1 MNIHCCYHHFHGH
14 CYIILYSCS
23 PISIHLGVWLL
34 FREGVLSLATKAH
47 QGSHQG
53 CSSGGPFWVQQ
64 PPLDPFFTTPP
75 TPWGARSCPAR
86 RKTLHHSNSRFREQ
100 HWWQPSQ
107 FLQGRHDPGR
117 SQTPR
122 TFLAAPP
129 RAELW
134 GTKGQI
140 WRRVKVENAAL

>member
-14 CYIILYSCS
+14 CYIILYSGS

-64 PPLDPFFTTPP
+64 PPLDPFFTTTTHHGVLGAVLQEERPCIILIP
-75 TPWGARSCPAR
+75 TSGNSFGGSLASSSKGDTTWGGAKP
-86 RKTLHHSNSRFREQ
+86 REL
-100 HWWQPSQ
+100 S
-107 FLQGRHDPGR
+107 
-117 SQTPR
+117 
-122 TFLAAPP
+122 
-129 RAELW
+129 
-134 GTKGQI
+134 
-140 WRRVKVENAAL
+140 